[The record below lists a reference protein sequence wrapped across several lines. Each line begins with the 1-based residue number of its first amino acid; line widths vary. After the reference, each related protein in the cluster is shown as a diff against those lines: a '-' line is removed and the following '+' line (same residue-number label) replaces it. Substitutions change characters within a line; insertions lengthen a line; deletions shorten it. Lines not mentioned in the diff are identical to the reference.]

1 MARITDDDI
10 VRICEKAKM
19 MIQRELKKMNVPVT
33 TDVPNTYDDNT
44 IEIYADDE
52 DTDATYCIN
61 ISYDVLFT

>member
-1 MARITDDDI
+1 MVRINDDDI

-19 MIQRELKKMNVPVT
+19 TIQRELKKLNVQVT
-33 TDVPNTYDDNT
+33 TDVPKSYDDNT

-52 DTDATYCIN
+52 ETDATYCIN

>member
-10 VRICEKAKM
+10 VRICEKAKKT
-19 MIQRELKKMNVPVT
+19 IVRELKKLNVQVT
-33 TDVPNTYDDNT
+33 TDVPKSYDDNI
-44 IEIYADDE
+44 IEIYADND